1 MKVTLLEYQKKDPS
15 RVSLYIDGAFFCGIS
30 LNTLAKYGLYDGKD
44 VEQKVLDDLFFSELE
59 GRFFERAASL
69 LDHGQKT
76 EKQLRMYLKDLV
88 FKKKG
93 KWFETL
99 DNDTA
104 ALIVEKVVTKLKEY
118 GYINDEKYAQEFVS
132 SRMKSRPRG
141 KDILI
146 MELVSKGIDR
156 QIAQEVVTTQVVDEY
171 GLLDAVY
178 KKKYKE
184 EKLTFSDRK
193 KIDFLKR
200 KGFDWDLI
208 EKYINNES

>member
-15 RVSLYIDGAFFCGIS
+15 RVNLYIDGAFFCGIS
-30 LNTLAKYGLYDGKD
+30 LNTLAKYGLYGGKD
-44 VEQKVLDDLFFSELE
+44 VEQQVLDDLFFSELE